1 MFLFI
6 KKIKYVYEVRIFK
19 EKTLNNL
26 PSYNTQQTAEEIKIQ
41 YLFESDGVKKII
53 KAIEYT
59 PIQVMGN
66 RTVFNLGFGDYDEER
81 GTIIDDVNSNN
92 GDMRIVFNTV
102 LSTVPLFFAKN
113 EDAVIIISGS
123 DSHEDFII
131 RCKPTCKKKCLEEC
145 KNFQRRIK
153 TYRYYV
159 DKNFDEL
166 SVDYIFFGRNKSKAN
181 TFVQY
186 VPGNHYDDLLVY
198 KKK

>member
-1 MFLFI
+1 M
-6 KKIKYVYEVRIFK
+6 
-19 EKTLNNL
+19 NSL
-26 PSYNTQQTAEEIKIQ
+26 PIYKAQQTAEKEKTQ
-41 YLFESDGVKKII
+41 FLFESQGIKSII

-59 PIQVMGN
+59 PITVIGA
-66 RTVFNLGFGDYDEER
+66 RTVYNLGFGDFDETS

-102 LSTVPLFFAKN
+102 LSTVPLFFAQN
-113 EDAVIIISGS
+113 TEAVIIVSGS
-123 DSHEDFII
+123 DSHEDFIK
-131 RCKPTCKKKCLEEC
+131 CCLPSCKKKCVDHC
-145 KNFQRRIK
+145 KNYQRRIK

-166 SVDYIFFGRNKSKAN
+166 SIDYIFFGRNKSKAN

-186 VPGNHYDDLLVY
+186 IPANHYDDILVY